1 MAEQIRLL
9 IADDHTLVRQGLC
22 ALIEEVPD
30 LIVVGQATDGL
41 EAVAQARALRP
52 DVILLDLVMPR
63 KDGLEAIRDIKAEN
77 PDARILVL
85 TSFTDDDKVLQ
96 AIKSGASGYLLKDSP
111 AEELLR
117 AIRAV
122 WQGDAFLSPPI
133 ARKLMREFST
143 PAAPLVVPPAVL
155 TRREAE
161 VLDQIAQGHSNQE
174 IAAALSISERTVSA
188 HVSSLLQ
195 KLHLASRTQAA
206 LYALQRE
213 RDKGQRLP

>member
-1 MAEQIRLL
+1 MAEPIRLL

-22 ALIEEVPD
+22 ALMEEVPD
-30 LIVVGQATDGL
+30 VTVVGEATNGQ
-41 EAVAQARALRP
+41 EAVAQARTLRP
-52 DVILLDLVMPR
+52 DVIILDLVMPR

-77 PDARILVL
+77 PEARILVL

-111 AEELLR
+111 AEDLLR

-122 WQGDAFLSPPI
+122 WQGDAYLSPPI
-133 ARKLMREFST
+133 AHKLMREFS
-143 PAAPLVVPPAVL
+143 APPSSLVVRPEVL

-161 VLDQIAQGHSNQE
+161 VLDQIAQGRSNQE

-213 RDKGQRLP
+213 KDKSQHRP